1 MSEIESPETFW
12 AHLCSHVTRYDAKH
26 GLDFVLPL
34 IRSRDRAIRAEAR
47 REAFAEAEHVCA
59 ANRCAGNNDIWPLA
73 VLSCASAIRALAAK
87 EPDDAK

>member
-34 IRSRDRAIRAEAR
+34 IRSRDRAVRAAAL
-47 REAFAEAEHVCA
+47 REAARVCDTVCDDYRNRRTTPNWTAEDAAE
-59 ANRCAGNNDIWPLA
+59 R
-73 VLSCASAIRALAAK
+73 IRALATK
-87 EPDDAK
+87 EPTDD